1 MGALGL
7 LERNERDGGSKCVR
21 EREMDLGIR
30 SGDAFSAMC
39 DHLDHYWSY
48 CLFSAHC
55 SLIHLTANLISLLC
69 DG

>member
-7 LERNERDGGSKCVR
+7 LEKNERDSGSKCVR
-21 EREMDLGIR
+21 ERDGFRIR

-48 CLFSAHC
+48 CLFSAYC